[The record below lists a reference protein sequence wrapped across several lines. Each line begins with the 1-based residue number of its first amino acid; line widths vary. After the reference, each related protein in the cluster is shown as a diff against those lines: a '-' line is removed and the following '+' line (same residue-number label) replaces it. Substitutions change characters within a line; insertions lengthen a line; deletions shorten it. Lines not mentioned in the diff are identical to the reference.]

1 MITDIHRHHSLI
13 NKKSLGIKQNA
24 NVNPHLRFW
33 GICRRVSTCTY
44 SAMGNQSMVT
54 RYAACSLSR
63 IGIISGRITFWLIS
77 PVVLPQT
84 R

>member
-33 GICRRVSTCTY
+33 GICRRVSARTHHT
-44 SAMGNQSMVT
+44 MVNQSVVT
-54 RYAACSLSR
+54 SHAPDSLSR
-63 IGIISGRITFWLIS
+63 VGIISGRITFWLIS